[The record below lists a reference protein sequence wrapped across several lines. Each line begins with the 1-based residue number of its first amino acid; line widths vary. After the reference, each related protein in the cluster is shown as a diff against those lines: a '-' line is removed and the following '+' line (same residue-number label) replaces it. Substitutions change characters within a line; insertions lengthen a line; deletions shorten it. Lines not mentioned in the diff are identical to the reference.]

1 MKNGHSHLNKAE
13 RRKAIDD
20 AERKKYDASHK
31 PKSTRKGGARKRR
44 PAGSRLAFDALKKK
58 K

>member
-1 MKNGHSHLNKAE
+1 MKNGHSHLTKAE
-13 RRKAIDD
+13 RRKAIDH
-20 AERKKYDASHK
+20 AEKMKYDKSHK
-31 PKSTRKGGARKRR
+31 PKSTRKGGARKGR